1 MTVCVKCVS
10 VALGATERKLF
21 SKLHPVALKY
31 FNAFALTVKTA
42 THFFKKLF
50 LLHISS
56 RFSPRGTEEN
66 CFCPFGTISV
76 WVSYA
81 ILGCGE
87 FTAKRFVRHLC
98 VQNLCLQPQIKN
110 LWDFYTSSR
119 GCYNS
124 IDRLKNLRYDDI
136 NRCFRWGTEHT
147 GTCNRLPSVAG
158 LFFYIR

>member
-1 MTVCVKCVS
+1 MPPYRNGCA
-10 VALGATERKLF
+10 VAEPFFFLFCWISALFFYIRIKTFLKKLPAVGLDCLRQMRFCCLGATERKLF
-21 SKLHPVALKY
+21 SILHPVARKN

-98 VQNLCLQPQIKN
+98 VQNLCLQILIQ
-110 LWDFYTSSR
+110 
-119 GCYNS
+119 G
-124 IDRLKNLRYDDI
+124 
-136 NRCFRWGTEHT
+136 GTTH
-147 GTCNRLPSVAG
+147 
-158 LFFYIR
+158 